1 MRQDMGRMLSPKS
14 MSALLPKHKNN
25 HTNMRQFALTLAAM
39 AISIATSAQ
48 DAVSVKTSYGIL
60 EGLDISG
67 IKTFK
72 GVPFAAP
79 PTGDNRW
86 REPQPLQPWQGIRE
100 CHDYAP
106 DPMQEPIFGDMNFG
120 ADSISEDCLYLN
132 IWTPAITMNE
142 KLPVLIY
149 FNGGGLMAGSG
160 SEPRYAGM
168 AMARRGM
175 ICVTANYREGIFGFF
190 AHPELS
196 KETAYKGSG
205 NYGFLDQQAA
215 IRWVHENISLFG
227 GDPERITIAGESA
240 GSMSV
245 SALMASPLS
254 RGLFAQAIGSSG
266 SVIADKRV
274 KSLAE
279 AEKAGVDMMRRMGY
293 KNVKEMR
300 KVPAEVLMKQAN
312 VRNVPVYNIDNHFLT
327 EQPFA
332 TYAAGRQ
339 MRVPLLV
346 GGNSL
351 EMSPAAYFGYITMSG
366 REITMED
373 IAKTASGMFGDNTD
387 EMLSLYGITAPDD
400 IYKQPGIDLCG
411 DLFLAYSTWR
421 WGNIH
426 NATSGQP
433 VYRYLYSRE
442 RPKMMI
448 EGKVAGLAGGV
459 KDKTEAEEVV
469 ENKIPEIH
477 GAVHSADIEYAMGN
491 LPTNR
496 VYDWQPE
503 DYMVSDIFMGYYANF
518 VKTGNPNGIGL
529 PQWLPLDNSDSPGF
543 MVIDVKTRME
553 KDAGAER
560 RYRRM
565 NEIFTPCR

>member
-1 MRQDMGRMLSPKS
+1 
-14 MSALLPKHKNN
+14 
-25 HTNMRQFALTLAAM
+25 MRQFALTLAAM

-215 IRWVHENISLFG
+215 IRWVHENICLFG

-293 KNVKEMR
+293 RNVKEMR

-373 IAKTASGMFGDNTD
+373 IARTASGMFGDNTY

>member
-1 MRQDMGRMLSPKS
+1 
-14 MSALLPKHKNN
+14 
-25 HTNMRQFALTLAAM
+25 MRQFALTLAAM

-293 KNVKEMR
+293 KSVKEMR
-300 KVPAEVLMKQAN
+300 KVPAKVLMKQAN

-327 EQPFA
+327 EQPLV

-373 IAKTASGMFGDNTD
+373 IAKTASGMFGDNTY

-503 DYMVSDIFMGYYANF
+503 DYIVSDIFMGYYANF

>member
-1 MRQDMGRMLSPKS
+1 
-14 MSALLPKHKNN
+14 
-25 HTNMRQFALTLAAM
+25 MRQFALTLAAM

-300 KVPAEVLMKQAN
+300 RVPAEVLMKQAN
-312 VRNVPVYNIDNHFLT
+312 VRNVPVYNIDNYFLT
-327 EQPFA
+327 EQPLA

>member
-1 MRQDMGRMLSPKS
+1 MRK
-14 MSALLPKHKNN
+14 
-25 HTNMRQFALTLAAM
+25 FALTLAAM
-39 AISIATSAQ
+39 VISIATSAQ

-168 AMARRGM
+168 SMARRGM

-279 AEKAGVDMMRRMGY
+279 AEKAGVEMMRRMGY

>member
-1 MRQDMGRMLSPKS
+1 
-14 MSALLPKHKNN
+14 
-25 HTNMRQFALTLAAM
+25 MRQFALTLAAM

-215 IRWVHENISLFG
+215 VRWVHENISLFG

-327 EQPFA
+327 EQPLA

-373 IAKTASGMFGDNTD
+373 IAKTASGMFGDNTY

>member
-1 MRQDMGRMLSPKS
+1 MRK
-14 MSALLPKHKNN
+14 
-25 HTNMRQFALTLAAM
+25 FALTLAAIV
-39 AISIATSAQ
+39 ISIATSAQ

-86 REPQPLQPWQGIRE
+86 REPQPLQPWQGIRK

-279 AEKAGVDMMRRMGY
+279 AEKAGVEMMRRMGY

>member
-1 MRQDMGRMLSPKS
+1 
-14 MSALLPKHKNN
+14 
-25 HTNMRQFALTLAAM
+25 MRQFALTLAAM

-327 EQPFA
+327 EQPLA

-351 EMSPAAYFGYITMSG
+351 EMSPAAYFGDITMSG

-373 IAKTASGMFGDNTD
+373 IAKTASGMFGDNTY

>member
-1 MRQDMGRMLSPKS
+1 
-14 MSALLPKHKNN
+14 
-25 HTNMRQFALTLAAM
+25 MRQFSLTLAAM

-196 KETAYKGSG
+196 KETSYKGSG

-300 KVPAEVLMKQAN
+300 RVPAEVLMKQAN

-327 EQPFA
+327 EQPLV

-373 IAKTASGMFGDNTD
+373 IAKTASGMFGDNTE

-529 PQWLPLDNSDSPGF
+529 PQWLSLDNSDSPGF

>member
-1 MRQDMGRMLSPKS
+1 MRK
-14 MSALLPKHKNN
+14 
-25 HTNMRQFALTLAAM
+25 FALTLAAM

-373 IAKTASGMFGDNTD
+373 IAKTASGMFGDNTY

>member
-1 MRQDMGRMLSPKS
+1 MRK
-14 MSALLPKHKNN
+14 
-25 HTNMRQFALTLAAM
+25 FALTLAAM

-279 AEKAGVDMMRRMGY
+279 AEKAGVEMMRRMGY

-300 KVPAEVLMKQAN
+300 RVPAEVLMKQAN

-327 EQPFA
+327 EQPLA

-373 IAKTASGMFGDNTD
+373 IAKTASGMFGDNTE

-529 PQWLPLDNSDSPGF
+529 PQWLSLDNSDSPGF

>member
-1 MRQDMGRMLSPKS
+1 
-14 MSALLPKHKNN
+14 
-25 HTNMRQFALTLAAM
+25 MRQFALTLAAM

-279 AEKAGVDMMRRMGY
+279 AEKAGVEMMRRMGY

-491 LPTNR
+491 LPTNS

>member
-1 MRQDMGRMLSPKS
+1 
-14 MSALLPKHKNN
+14 
-25 HTNMRQFALTLAAM
+25 MRQFALTLAAM

-274 KSLAE
+274 NGLAE

-300 KVPAEVLMKQAN
+300 RVPAEVLMKQAN

>member
-1 MRQDMGRMLSPKS
+1 
-14 MSALLPKHKNN
+14 
-25 HTNMRQFALTLAAM
+25 MRQFALTLAAM

-120 ADSISEDCLYLN
+120 ANSISEDCLYLN

-293 KNVKEMR
+293 KSVKEMR
-300 KVPAEVLMKQAN
+300 KVPAKVLMKQAN

-327 EQPFA
+327 EQPLV

-373 IAKTASGMFGDNTD
+373 IAKTASGMFGDNTY

-459 KDKTEAEEVV
+459 KDKTETEVVV

>member
-1 MRQDMGRMLSPKS
+1 MRK
-14 MSALLPKHKNN
+14 
-25 HTNMRQFALTLAAM
+25 FALTLAAM

-196 KETAYKGSG
+196 KETPYKGSG

-274 KSLAE
+274 NGLAE

>member
-1 MRQDMGRMLSPKS
+1 MRKI
-14 MSALLPKHKNN
+14 
-25 HTNMRQFALTLAAM
+25 ALTLAAM

-327 EQPFA
+327 EQPLA

-529 PQWLPLDNSDSPGF
+529 PQWLPLDSSDSPGF

>member
-1 MRQDMGRMLSPKS
+1 
-14 MSALLPKHKNN
+14 
-25 HTNMRQFALTLAAM
+25 MRQFALTLAAM

-160 SEPRYAGM
+160 SESRYAGM

-274 KSLAE
+274 ESLAE

-373 IAKTASGMFGDNTD
+373 IAKTASGMFGDNTE

>member
-1 MRQDMGRMLSPKS
+1 
-14 MSALLPKHKNN
+14 
-25 HTNMRQFALTLAAM
+25 MRQFALTLAAM

-300 KVPAEVLMKQAN
+300 RVPAEVLMKQAN

-327 EQPFA
+327 EQPLA

-529 PQWLPLDNSDSPGF
+529 PQWLSLDNSDSPGF

>member
-1 MRQDMGRMLSPKS
+1 
-14 MSALLPKHKNN
+14 
-25 HTNMRQFALTLAAM
+25 MRQFALTLAAM

-279 AEKAGVDMMRRMGY
+279 AEKAGVEMMRRMGY

-373 IAKTASGMFGDNTD
+373 VAKTASGMFGDNTD

>member
-1 MRQDMGRMLSPKS
+1 
-14 MSALLPKHKNN
+14 
-25 HTNMRQFALTLAAM
+25 MRQFALTLAAM

-279 AEKAGVDMMRRMGY
+279 AEKAGMEMMRRMGY

-327 EQPFA
+327 EQPLA

>member
-1 MRQDMGRMLSPKS
+1 
-14 MSALLPKHKNN
+14 
-25 HTNMRQFALTLAAM
+25 MRQFALTLAAM

-279 AEKAGVDMMRRMGY
+279 AEKAGMEMMRRMGY

-373 IAKTASGMFGDNTD
+373 IAKTASGMFGDNTE

>member
-1 MRQDMGRMLSPKS
+1 
-14 MSALLPKHKNN
+14 
-25 HTNMRQFALTLAAM
+25 MRQFALTLAAM

-327 EQPFA
+327 EQPLA

-373 IAKTASGMFGDNTD
+373 IAKTASGMFGDNTY

>member
-1 MRQDMGRMLSPKS
+1 MRQDMGCMLSPKS
-14 MSALLPKHKNN
+14 MSALLPKHNN

>member
-1 MRQDMGRMLSPKS
+1 MRK
-14 MSALLPKHKNN
+14 
-25 HTNMRQFALTLAAM
+25 FALTLAAM

-215 IRWVHENISLFG
+215 VRWVHENISLFG

-245 SALMASPLS
+245 SVLMASPLS

-373 IAKTASGMFGDNTD
+373 IAKTASGMFGDNTE
-387 EMLSLYGITAPDD
+387 EMLSLYGITAPDN
-400 IYKQPGIDLCG
+400 IYKKPGIDLCG

>member
-1 MRQDMGRMLSPKS
+1 MRKI
-14 MSALLPKHKNN
+14 
-25 HTNMRQFALTLAAM
+25 ALTLAAM

-196 KETAYKGSG
+196 KETPYKGSG

-300 KVPAEVLMKQAN
+300 RVPAEVLMKQAN

>member
-1 MRQDMGRMLSPKS
+1 
-14 MSALLPKHKNN
+14 
-25 HTNMRQFALTLAAM
+25 MRQFALTLAAM

-274 KSLAE
+274 NSLAE

-300 KVPAEVLMKQAN
+300 RVPAEVLMKQAN

-327 EQPFA
+327 EQPLA

>member
-1 MRQDMGRMLSPKS
+1 
-14 MSALLPKHKNN
+14 
-25 HTNMRQFALTLAAM
+25 MRQFALTLAAM

-327 EQPFA
+327 EQPLA

-373 IAKTASGMFGDNTD
+373 IAKTASGMFGDNTE

>member
-1 MRQDMGRMLSPKS
+1 MRK
-14 MSALLPKHKNN
+14 
-25 HTNMRQFALTLAAM
+25 FALTLAAM

-293 KNVKEMR
+293 KSVKEMR
-300 KVPAEVLMKQAN
+300 KVPAKVLMKQAN

-327 EQPFA
+327 EQPLV

-373 IAKTASGMFGDNTD
+373 IAKTASGMFGDNTY

>member
-1 MRQDMGRMLSPKS
+1 
-14 MSALLPKHKNN
+14 
-25 HTNMRQFALTLAAM
+25 MRQFALTLAAM

-245 SALMASPLS
+245 SALIASPLS

-279 AEKAGVDMMRRMGY
+279 AEKAGVEMMRRMGY

-327 EQPFA
+327 EQPLA

>member
-1 MRQDMGRMLSPKS
+1 
-14 MSALLPKHKNN
+14 
-25 HTNMRQFALTLAAM
+25 MRQFALTLAAL

-274 KSLAE
+274 NGLAE

-300 KVPAEVLMKQAN
+300 RVPAEVLMKQAN

-373 IAKTASGMFGDNTD
+373 IAKTASGMFGDNTE

>member
-1 MRQDMGRMLSPKS
+1 
-14 MSALLPKHKNN
+14 
-25 HTNMRQFALTLAAM
+25 MRQFALTLAAM

-327 EQPFA
+327 EQPLA
-332 TYAAGRQ
+332 TYTAGRQ

-373 IAKTASGMFGDNTD
+373 IAKTASGMFGDNTY

-459 KDKTEAEEVV
+459 KDKTETEVVV

>member
-1 MRQDMGRMLSPKS
+1 MRK
-14 MSALLPKHKNN
+14 
-25 HTNMRQFALTLAAM
+25 FALTLAAM

-86 REPQPLQPWQGIRE
+86 REPQSLQPWQGIRE

-245 SALMASPLS
+245 SVLMASPLS

-387 EMLSLYGITAPDD
+387 EMLSLYGITVPDD

>member
-1 MRQDMGRMLSPKS
+1 
-14 MSALLPKHKNN
+14 
-25 HTNMRQFALTLAAM
+25 MRQFALTLAAM

-215 IRWVHENISLFG
+215 VRWVHENISLFG

>member
-1 MRQDMGRMLSPKS
+1 
-14 MSALLPKHKNN
+14 
-25 HTNMRQFALTLAAM
+25 MRQFALTLAAM

-120 ADSISEDCLYLN
+120 ANSISEDCLYLN

-279 AEKAGVDMMRRMGY
+279 AEKAGMEMMRRMGY

-373 IAKTASGMFGDNTD
+373 IAKTASGMFGDNTY

-421 WGNIH
+421 WGNVH

-459 KDKTEAEEVV
+459 KDKTETEVVV

-560 RYRRM
+560 RYRHM

>member
-1 MRQDMGRMLSPKS
+1 MRK
-14 MSALLPKHKNN
+14 
-25 HTNMRQFALTLAAM
+25 FALTLAAM

-86 REPQPLQPWQGIRE
+86 REPQSLQPWQGIRE

>member
-1 MRQDMGRMLSPKS
+1 
-14 MSALLPKHKNN
+14 
-25 HTNMRQFALTLAAM
+25 MRQFALTLAAM

-565 NEIFTPCR
+565 NEIFTPYR

>member
-1 MRQDMGRMLSPKS
+1 
-14 MSALLPKHKNN
+14 
-25 HTNMRQFALTLAAM
+25 MRQFALTLAAM

-120 ADSISEDCLYLN
+120 ANSISEDCLYLN

-459 KDKTEAEEVV
+459 KEKTEAEEVV

>member
-1 MRQDMGRMLSPKS
+1 
-14 MSALLPKHKNN
+14 
-25 HTNMRQFALTLAAM
+25 MRQFALTLAAM

-48 DAVSVKTSYGIL
+48 DAVSVNTSYGIL

-327 EQPFA
+327 EQPLV

>member
-1 MRQDMGRMLSPKS
+1 
-14 MSALLPKHKNN
+14 
-25 HTNMRQFALTLAAM
+25 MRQFALTLAAM

-327 EQPFA
+327 EQPLA
-332 TYAAGRQ
+332 TYTAGRQ

-373 IAKTASGMFGDNTD
+373 IAKTASGMFGDNTY

-529 PQWLPLDNSDSPGF
+529 PQWLPLDSSDSPGF